1 MKDLLGWIKDFVTGW
16 LWGHVYQV
24 FIPILVLSV
33 AGIIAKALHLI
44 GAPQANDAEQI
55 KQYETLIYNAIN
67 AWGTV
72 GNITSVLSLIA
83 ICARLFRDA
92 IAKFFDMLG
101 G

>member
-1 MKDLLGWIKDFVTGW
+1 MKDLINWVRDFVKGW
-16 LWGHVYQV
+16 LWGHVYEV
-24 FIPILVLSV
+24 FIPIFVVSV
-33 AGIIAKALHLI
+33 VGAFVKALHVV
-44 GAPQANDAEQI
+44 GAPQTNDAEQI
-55 KQYETLIYNAIN
+55 KQYETLVYNAIN